1 MSCFISCSFIR
12 CLMCR
17 LLRKA
22 MEHALKLISYYDPNR
37 INVELITVDLRN
49 SLLDFHKLLNEYR
62 EHEGR

>member
-1 MSCFISCSFIR
+1 MR
-12 CLMCR
+12 R
-17 LLRKA
+17 LLHKA
-22 MEHALKLISYYDPNR
+22 MEHALKLMSYYDPNR